1 MESAQKALEQI
12 EREEYEADIRAH
24 GVNEIIKVGIAFAG
38 KKVEIKSNLDS
49 EQLLSREEEIAQG
62 MLEKG
67 FNLDMIVELTKL
79 SREEVESLRED

>member
-67 FNLDMIVELTKL
+67 LNMDMIVELTKL